1 MALMDRDPT
10 LSADPA
16 GAPRTRVAGAAPATR
31 GERLAAA
38 ASTGLIAAAAQ
49 FVVVTILAMLVYAGG
64 SAFDP
69 AATGYSFTQNFFSD
83 LGRTVAF
90 DGAANTLASVLFTYA
105 LICVGVALAAFGVA
119 VRRLGVGA
127 RGARLTAAVVT
138 VTAVVSGVAY
148 IGIACTPYDM
158 APNAHSRFVD
168 FAFGFLL
175 VFVIGLGGLEI
186 RAGWPRG
193 LVVANLAY
201 AAFLTVYVYL
211 LFWGPSTD
219 TTGGL
224 FIMVVAQ
231 KIIVYGSIVNL
242 GWQAYGFRRRS

>member
-1 MALMDRDPT
+1 MALMDGDTTPGVD
-10 LSADPA
+10 ADDA
-16 GAPRTRVAGAAPATR
+16 GGLAATPATA
-31 GERLAAA
+31 GSGRLAAT
-38 ASTGLIAAAAQ
+38 ASAGLIAAAAQ
-49 FVVVTILAMLVYAGG
+49 FVVLTVLAMFVYAGG
-64 SAFDP
+64 SAFD
-69 AATGYSFTQNFFSD
+69 AAAPSYSFTQNFFSD

-127 RGARLTAAVVT
+127 RGARLTAAAAT
-138 VTAVVSGVAY
+138 ITAIVSGLAY

-158 APNAHSRFVD
+158 TPNAHTRFVD
-168 FAFGFLL
+168 CAFGFLL
-175 VFVIGLGGLEI
+175 IFVVCLVGLEI
-186 RAGWPRG
+186 RAGWPRRF
-193 LVVANLAY
+193 VVANLAY
-201 AAFLTVYVYL
+201 AALLTVYVYL

-219 TTGGL
+219 TTDGL

-231 KIIVYGSIVNL
+231 KIIVYSSIVNL